1 MALKIELRGIFPSQF
16 LLMNTSFQSELT
28 NDDKHRS
35 FQNFRKVPLKR
46 AFFDYFTLE
55 FSHSHFILPFLS
67 RNGTCYAFDSF

>member
-35 FQNFRKVPLKR
+35 FQNFRKVPLKW
-46 AFFDYFTLE
+46 AFFDYFTLK

-67 RNGTCYAFDSF
+67 GNGTCYAFDSF